1 MTVIRYQ
8 VSDCSKPLFPIPYS
22 LFPIPSSTGFTLIE
36 IAATLIILGVMAAI
50 ATPSMIG
57 MMARQT
63 LKEDMNR
70 VKSALQEAQ
79 RTAIKQGKSCQVTL
93 TAPNTV
99 TAGTGCLSEAVTLDD
114 KTSFTPT
121 VTGFNQVTF
130 SFKGNLTANGTGT
143 GERLLIFSHTQTP
156 SQKCLA
162 IATGIGLFRGGNY
175 ESTCQT
181 GY

>member
-1 MTVIRYQ
+1 
-8 VSDCSKPLFPIPYS
+8 
-22 LFPIPSSTGFTLIE
+22 
-36 IAATLIILGVMAAI
+36 MAGI

-70 VKSALQEAQ
+70 VKAALQEAQ
-79 RTAIKQGKSCQVTL
+79 RTAIKRGSSCTV
-93 TAPNTV
+93 AIAEPNSITSS
-99 TAGTGCLSEAVTLDD
+99 CFSELVTLDD
-114 KTSFTPT
+114 KTSFTSSLS
-121 VTGFNQVTF
+121 GFNQITF

-162 IATGIGLFRGGNY
+162 ITTGIGLFRGGDY
-175 ESTCQT
+175 EGGVCQT
-181 GY
+181 GF